1 MFVYEP
7 MLLLIVNDW
16 AGQWAFVVWSVISA
30 SIGVVCLS
38 ASLFGWLF
46 GAAAAWHRVLL
57 FVAALCLIKPGL
69 YTDAAGLALLAI
81 VGGAQLLAQRR
92 TAQAI

>member
-1 MFVYEP
+1 

-16 AGQWAFVVWSVISA
+16 GSQWLYVTWAIVSA
-30 SIGVVCLS
+30 SIGVICLA

-46 GAAAAWHRVLL
+46 TLCLNWHRVLL

-69 YTDAAGLALLAI
+69 ITDVIGLTLLA
-81 VGGAQLLAQRR
+81 VVAAAQLLAARASAGR
-92 TAQAI
+92 PAGG